1 MDTSRLSQG
10 ELIAGGSGLALLLF
24 MFLPWYGVDVNV
36 AGFSA
41 SESGNAWEVFSTIDL
56 VLFLVA
62 AVAIGATV
70 AKAAGALP
78 ADVPVAAIVAGAGGV
93 AVLLVLYRLVDLPGP
108 DIPQVAGGGI
118 EFGRKF
124 GIFLGLIA
132 AGGVAYGGYVSMNE
146 SPQPA
151 PPAPEPPAVPAQ

>member
-36 AGFSA
+36 GGFSA

-56 VLFLVA
+56 VLFLIA

-93 AVLLVLYRLVDLPGP
+93 AVLLVLYRIVDLPGP
-108 DIPQVAGGGI
+108 DIPQVAGAGI

>member
-36 AGFSA
+36 GGFSA

-78 ADVPVAAIVAGAGGV
+78 ADVPVAAIVAGAGAV
-93 AVLLVLYRLVDLPGP
+93 AVLLVLYRIVDLPGP